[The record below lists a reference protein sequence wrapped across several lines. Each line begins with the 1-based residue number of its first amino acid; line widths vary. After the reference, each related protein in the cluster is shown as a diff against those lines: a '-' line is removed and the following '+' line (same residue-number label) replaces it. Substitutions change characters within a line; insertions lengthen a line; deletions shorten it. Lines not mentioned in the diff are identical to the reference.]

1 VNFLSERSLATTVT
15 PYHPNKHQ
23 NKGND
28 DVHAYGSLD
37 HYGGTAVQQG
47 CILTVVACRIP
58 GIWQKQTS
66 NKPIQGSGHSHTY
79 CKPSKT
85 LE

>member
-1 VNFLSERSLATTVT
+1 VNSLSDCSLAITIT
-15 PYHPNKHQ
+15 PRHLNKHQ

-47 CILTVVACRIP
+47 CILVVVACRIP
-58 GIWQKQTS
+58 GIWQIPMG
-66 NKPIQGSGHSHTY
+66 NNPIQGGGHSHPY
-79 CKPSKT
+79 CKLSKT
-85 LE
+85 IE